1 MSSKS
6 PKSKC
11 FDKFDL
17 NESTCKFV
25 KKCDPGKVRNKDFR
39 CVKEKKSNLTEF
51 LEDIKIKI
59 DKLNTPG
66 SGAEEKK
73 KRAPLRGA
81 LTKAKKQPGLTEEQI
96 KEIEEAIEY
105 AKLPSA
111 NSIEKQQLNEAQTT
125 RKQANK
131 TARKE
136 ERIAQKE
143 AQKEAQTAQKQAKL
157 AELAARVAERRRE
170 AENTQNK
177 PTKTKKPLK
186 DRKAAATRKRS
197 SSSGSSGS
205 SRRAEV
211 GQNSGKVP
219 VGISLNGSSI
229 SSVVSVLKNAIN
241 RFSRSNS
248 GSRTPGSRTPGSRSS
263 SLRSSSSRSSGS
275 LSQSTQSK

>member
-66 SGAEEKK
+66 AGAEEKK

-177 PTKTKKPLK
+177 PTKTKKTLK

-197 SSSGSSGS
+197 SSSGS

-248 GSRTPGSRTPGSRSS
+248 GSRTPGSRSS